1 MTYLSIPIDD
11 FGYRQQIFLRGVGQR
26 HLDPDVPKNKI
37 KKRGGPIQRMLKWWP
52 AAGGRFS
59 KDPVTYWARQAI
71 LETMIRLL

>member
-11 FGYRQQIFLRGVGQR
+11 FGYRSQIILRGVGQR
-26 HLDPDVPKNKI
+26 QLDPGSAKQ
-37 KKRGGPIQRMLKWWP
+37 KKRGGPIHRMLKWWP

-59 KDPVTYWARQAI
+59 KDPVTHRARKAI